1 MKSYP
6 RESGFTLVE
15 MLVVLFV
22 IGIILAIAI
31 PNLRA
36 AGESAKKKADLA
48 NRRMILTQAE
58 QYYLENGVYPKNV
71 QVLVK
76 DGYLHAAPTCP
87 DGKGTY
93 TISPDLPLEKRVF
106 CQK

>member
-1 MKSYP
+1 MKSKS

-36 AGESAKKKADLA
+36 AAESAKKKADQA

-58 QYYLENGVYPKNV
+58 QYYLEHGTYPKDV

-76 DGYLHAAPTCP
+76 DGYLQAAPTCP
-87 DGKGTY
+87 DGKGVY
-93 TISPDLPLEKRVF
+93 TIQPHPSPEKRVF